1 MKSILYSLSIG
12 AIIGALIIWYAFPR
26 VETQVKIET
35 KVVTEYKTRIVERWT
50 KDQNGNETHDRTEES
65 SGTEAS
71 ESTLTKSVAKHNWN
85 LGVQAGLTTDMNG
98 VKYGVRAERRIVG
111 PMFLGG
117 YITTNKEAGIS
128 LGMEF

>member
-50 KDQNGNETHDRTEES
+50 KDQNGNETHDRMEET
-65 SGTEAS
+65 SGSIESGSIAS
-71 ESTLTKSVAKHNWN
+71 KSVAKPNWH
-85 LGVQAGLTTDMNG
+85 LGVQAGLTTSLDG
-98 VKYGVRAERRIVG
+98 VKYGVRLERRIVG
-111 PMFLGG
+111 PVFLGG
-117 YITTNKEAGIS
+117 YATTNKEAGIS
-128 LGMEF
+128 LGLEF